1 MAVGARLTWFV
12 MIAACG
18 GGEDQPDRAA
28 TELEATISSQLGARA
43 RVPMHVRCSMAPP
56 HCVATS
62 LAGQML
68 PIVLGV
74 DRGEWTWRVDGL
86 FVRADEVERLVHAA
100 LGEAGVTRAVDCGPR
115 LRVLPPA
122 GRVEC
127 ALSEGGR
134 AFVVVHADGST
145 ALELVLDPAAAAARA
160 TDRSPA
166 EEQSLEAASQALEA
180 GDAADA
186 EEQ

>member
-12 MIAACG
+12 MVVACG
-18 GGEDQPDRAA
+18 GGEDHSDHAP

-43 RVPMHVRCSMAPP
+43 RMPIHVSCSMAPP
-56 HCVATS
+56 HCEATT
-62 LAGQML
+62 LAGRGL

-86 FVRADEVERLVHAA
+86 FVRADEVEVLVHAA
-100 LGEAGVTRAVDCGPR
+100 LDEIGVTRTVDCGPR
-115 LRVLPPA
+115 LRVIPPE

-127 ALSEGGR
+127 VLSERGR

-145 ALELVLDPAAAAARA
+145 ALELVLDPAGAAARA
-160 TDRSPA
+160 TESSPA
-166 EEQSLEAASQALEA
+166 EEQSLEAASHALEA
-180 GDAADA
+180 GDEADA